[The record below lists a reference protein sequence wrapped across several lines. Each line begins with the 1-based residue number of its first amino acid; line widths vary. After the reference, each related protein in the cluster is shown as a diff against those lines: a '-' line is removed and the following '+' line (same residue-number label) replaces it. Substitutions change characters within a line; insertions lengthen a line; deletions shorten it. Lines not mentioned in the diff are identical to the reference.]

1 MTDAVRDPTVG
12 FFDDQLTMDAIVKL
26 AACNRLTF
34 FVGAGASLDLNL
46 PTWSALVSDLL
57 KDTVAANFGPDSPVD
72 TICNELVNQLF
83 QVPSASV
90 IDSLLFDQAR
100 FSLPER
106 STRNAIHSKMLSI
119 RNGHLRDALYKKNGF
134 GTISVGP
141 TLVGK
146 MLELAILLR
155 RAGVDVH
162 IVTTNYD
169 NAFEEVALYE
179 PWFSIMSGENIRLV
193 LFADSPPDAGDLDNG
208 DIPIVH
214 VHGLLRAP
222 TGHAATAG
230 RAPIEGKI
238 VFSEVDY
245 MDWEAGP
252 FRTYLTN
259 RVQSGGLL
267 TIGASLRDN
276 NIVARLRDGTR
287 SNNEPRYALMPSES
301 EFKYLSGKNIA
312 EKYWM
317 PFVEMA
323 ARRGFIFGVT
333 ILRPDFYGQVFQ
345 FLQELGVNVSARINA
360 GTTYDEYSRRIRR
373 WAEAWTTIREH
384 TEPST
389 RASIE
394 SACRNLAIR
403 FEGLPYFDHRKVEV
417 WARTEPDQ
425 RTMRRW
431 CSSQSTWRSD
441 VWPHTAAIRPL
452 SKQNAILA
460 FASRST
466 VINKTAGDPDRRW
479 THCLAVPIFLDS
491 EPWLGLPV
499 GALEILL
506 HEASSTTSDECLS
519 YLRANATPWVR
530 EIASLG
536 ERILAPQPW
545 TG

>member
-1 MTDAVRDPTVG
+1 MTGLVRDPNVG
-12 FFDDQLTMDAIVKL
+12 FFDDQLTREAVVKL

-57 KDTVAANFGPDSPVD
+57 KDTISANFGPDSPVE
-72 TICNELVNQLF
+72 TICAELVNQLF
-83 QVPSASV
+83 QVPAASV
-90 IDSLLFDQAR
+90 IDSLLFDEAR
-100 FSLPER
+100 ASLSGRPAR
-106 STRNAIHSKMLSI
+106 STIHAKMLSTRNE
-119 RNGHLRDALYKKNGF
+119 RLRKSLYKRDRF
-134 GTISVGP
+134 GDITVGP

-169 NAFEEVALYE
+169 NAFEEAALHE
-179 PWFSIMSGENIRLV
+179 PLFSIMSTERLRLV
-193 LFADSPPDAGDLDNG
+193 LFAESPPEAGDLDEG
-208 DIPIVH
+208 DIPVVH
-214 VHGLLRAP
+214 IHGLLRAP
-222 TGHAATAG
+222 SGYAAAGHN
-230 RAPIEGKI
+230 PIEGKI

-245 MDWEAGP
+245 IDWETGD

-301 EFKYLSGKNIA
+301 EFKYLSDKNIA

-323 ARRGFIFGVT
+323 ARRGFIFGVS

-345 FLQELGVNVSARINA
+345 FLQELGVNVSSRINPGTAYVEYRARIRQWA
-360 GTTYDEYSRRIRR
+360 VAWSTVRESDEPGMRGN
-373 WAEAWTTIREH
+373 
-384 TEPST
+384 
-389 RASIE
+389 IE
-394 SACRNLAIR
+394 TACRHLAVK
-403 FEGLPYFDHRKVEV
+403 FEALPQFDHCKVEV
-417 WARTEPDQ
+417 WARCEPDD

-431 CSSQSTWRSD
+431 CSSQSTWRPD
-441 VWPHTAAIRPL
+441 AWPHTTLIRPL
-452 SKQNAILA
+452 SKQNAVMA
-460 FASRST
+460 FSSRGT
-466 VINKTAGDPDRRW
+466 VINKTPGSADRRW
-479 THCLAVPIFLDS
+479 THCLTVPVFLDG

-506 HEASSTTSDECLS
+506 HESGAATSDECLN
-519 YLRANATPWVR
+519 YLRANATPWVK
-530 EIASLG
+530 EISKLG
-536 ERILAPQPW
+536 EKILTPEPW
-545 TG
+545 VD